1 MGLWKSL
8 GPSLLVAISAP
19 MWVPAI
25 HRAGRPFVRGAIKG
39 GVLLAG
45 SVKEGVIRLRET
57 AADVSAE
64 IQAEIEA
71 ENDADAEAEQGAEP
85 GRGRKTRQ

>member
-1 MGLWKSL
+1 MALWKSL

-19 MWVPAI
+19 LWVPAV

-45 SVKEGVIRLRET
+45 SVKESVIRLRET

-71 ENDADAEAEQGAEP
+71 ENEAEAEGGPPSGP
-85 GRGRKTRQ
+85 GRKPRK